1 MYRFLQ
7 TEKKNKK
14 NMCKLFWVGL
24 GTFSFVVHFP
34 FFVSAKSFLGWLYG
48 CYFGTLVTLYTIIN
62 FFNGKFAESLF
73 FLLSFFMMLVCVC
86 MYVASFQIQ
95 ILRVSFRNKKK
106 RCTTLHAIR
115 MGFSRFINKTF
126 TQYFFVPSSDGF
138 FPSVCVCVFLF
149 FTRSFG
155 LLLILS
161 HLTTVFLHISLYMP
175 FSLSLY
181 TYTTNSSQ
189 LKNQKQSNDD
199 QEKNNHLRTCQFCSF
214 YVFF

>member
-1 MYRFLQ
+1 
-7 TEKKNKK
+7 
-14 NMCKLFWVGL
+14 MCKLFWVGL

-138 FPSVCVCVFLF
+138 FPSVCVCVFIFHSLVRSFAHSLTFDYGFLTYFIIHAFFVVAVYIHHKF
-149 FTRSFG
+149 FTTKKPKAIERRPRKKQPFTNMSILFILCI
-155 LLLILS
+155 LL
-161 HLTTVFLHISLYMP
+161 
-175 FSLSLY
+175 
-181 TYTTNSSQ
+181 
-189 LKNQKQSNDD
+189 K
-199 QEKNNHLRTCQFCSF
+199 
-214 YVFF
+214 